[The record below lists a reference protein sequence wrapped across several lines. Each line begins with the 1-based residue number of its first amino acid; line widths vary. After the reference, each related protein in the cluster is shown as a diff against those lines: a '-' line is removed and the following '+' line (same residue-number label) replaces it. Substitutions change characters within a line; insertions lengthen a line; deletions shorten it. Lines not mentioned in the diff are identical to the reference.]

1 MVLTRLGYQ
10 VTEAASGV
18 AALKQ
23 WDEHAGG
30 FDLVVSDVVMP
41 CGVSGWDLAEQLL
54 ARSPQLKVILIS
66 GYDPHQAE
74 QGASPG
80 LGIQFL
86 AKPFTPQ
93 ALVQTVRKC
102 LAAR

>member
-1 MVLTRLGYQ
+1 M
-10 VTEAASGV
+10 

-23 WDEHAGG
+23 WDEHAGA
-30 FDLVVSDVVMP
+30 FDLVVPDVVMP
-41 CGVSGWDLAEQLL
+41 CGVSGWDLAEQLR
-54 ARSPQLKVILIS
+54 ARSPQLKAILIS
-66 GYDPHQAE
+66 GHDLHQSE

-93 ALVQTVRKC
+93 ALAQTVRKC
-102 LAAR
+102 LDAG

>member
-1 MVLTRLGYQ
+1 M
-10 VTEAASGV
+10 
-18 AALKQ
+18 AALKR
-23 WDEHAGG
+23 WDEHAGA

-41 CGVSGWDLAEQLL
+41 CGVSGWDLAEQLR

-66 GYDPHQAE
+66 GHDPHQAE

-93 ALVQTVRKC
+93 ALAQTVRKC
-102 LAAR
+102 LDAG

>member
-23 WDEHAGG
+23 WDEHAGA

-41 CGVSGWDLAEQLL
+41 CGVSGWDLAEQLR

-66 GYDPHQAE
+66 GHDHHQAE

-93 ALVQTVRKC
+93 ALAQTVRKC
-102 LAAR
+102 LDAG

>member
-1 MVLTRLGYQ
+1 VRAVQ
-10 VTEAASGV
+10 
-18 AALKQ
+18 
-23 WDEHAGG
+23 
-30 FDLVVSDVVMP
+30 
-41 CGVSGWDLAEQLL
+41 
-54 ARSPQLKVILIS
+54 QLKVILIS